1 MPSLG
6 PRQSALAGQIA
17 PIIRSLNLSR
27 NDLLAIVEHLSGILC
42 ALDLIVLFGLG
53 WLLVPYTRIV
63 HSFFNAKIMKN
74 RVEAPDAE
82 DKAVN
87 GALLSPR
94 TSGKMNEESIDGDR
108 NRFEKTYLFFA
119 VDSLS
124 QIARL
129 ALLVYACDCLVSD
142 AFARNVVL

>member
-6 PRQSALAGQIA
+6 PRQSALAGHIA
-17 PIIRSLNLSR
+17 PIVQSLNLSR

-42 ALDLIVLFGLG
+42 ALDL
-53 WLLVPYTRIV
+53 
-63 HSFFNAKIMKN
+63 
-74 RVEAPDAE
+74 VEDE
-82 DKAVN
+82 AVN
-87 GALLSPR
+87 GAALLSPR
-94 TSGKMNEESIDGDR
+94 ASGNKNEESIDEDR
-108 NRFEKTYLFFA
+108 HRFEKTYLFFA

-142 AFARNVVL
+142 VFLFVTLCIVIIIDKWRISGETNPT